1 MIKYLFLSI
10 LCVSICYSCVRNE
23 SLHEQESLIQPTL
36 PQILNVVP
44 TRVRLG
50 TSRGTHISECGYGN
64 NITLV
69 NTKRFKDLYS
79 PVYTG
84 SSGTSNNW
92 IFRSACSCFFRLF
105 PFILVFYNYK
115 CVNSKH
121 VKKSWKNIHTL
132 KSSKSYNPNR
142 KVTRRKIANHGSTYR
157 QWMSIVKKSTGV
169 EGAYARQ
176 IALDFFY

>member
-79 PVYTG
+79 PVYRGGGPLEHAG
-84 SSGTSNNW
+84 S
-92 IFRSACSCFFRLF
+92 RVLLEHA
-105 PFILVFYNYK
+105 
-115 CVNSKH
+115 
-121 VKKSWKNIHTL
+121 
-132 KSSKSYNPNR
+132 
-142 KVTRRKIANHGSTYR
+142 GSR
-157 QWMSIVKKSTGV
+157 PSLLQ
-169 EGAYARQ
+169 
-176 IALDFFY
+176 